1 MNRIHMRKVS
11 NILCILKVPKNYS
24 FLSLKKKL
32 IINSIYFHVIPLKK
46 KEWRSHQLK
55 ALILLAKSIH
65 FNLVHTTSCWPI
77 ERKTT

>member
-24 FLSLKKKL
+24 FLSLKKK
-32 IINSIYFHVIPLKK
+32 INHKLNILSRNPLKK

-65 FNLVHTTSCWPI
+65 FNLGHTTSCWPI

>member
-1 MNRIHMRKVS
+1 MRKVS

-55 ALILLAKSIH
+55 ALILLAKAFILIWDTRH
-65 FNLVHTTSCWPI
+65 LVGQLKGKP
-77 ERKTT
+77 RKE

>member
-24 FLSLKKKL
+24 FLSLKKK
-32 IINSIYFHVIPLKK
+32 INHKLNILSRNPLKK
-46 KEWRSHQLK
+46 NEWRSHQLK

-65 FNLVHTTSCWPI
+65 FNLGHTTSCWPI